1 MKYSDFYNIATYG
14 NNAWNGSYSPE
25 EVTENAA
32 NYYADFLWSKAN
44 RKLSF
49 VIKELLRLLEEDG
62 TEQCRKWAMKIRKEV
77 F

>member
-14 NNAWNGSYSPE
+14 NNAWNGSYSQSE
-25 EVTENAA
+25 IANNAA
-32 NYYADFLWSKAN
+32 DYYADFLWSKAN
-44 RKLSF
+44 RKLSL

-62 TEQCRKWAMKIRKEV
+62 TEKCQKWAWKIRKEI

>member
-49 VIKELLRLLEEDG
+49 VIQELLRLLEEDG
-62 TEQCRKWAMKIRKEV
+62 TKKCWQWAWKIRKEI

>member
-1 MKYSDFYNIATYG
+1 MKYSDFYNIAAYG
-14 NNAWNGSYSPE
+14 NVAWNGSYTDE
-25 EVTENAA
+25 EVTNNAA
-32 NYYADFLWSKAN
+32 DYYTDFLWSKAN

-62 TEQCRKWAMKIRKEV
+62 TEKCWKWAWKIKKEV

>member
-1 MKYSDFYNIATYG
+1 MTYKDFLKISRYG
-14 NNAWNGSYSPE
+14 NNAWKGSYSPE
-25 EVTENAA
+25 EVTENAS

-49 VIKELLRLLEEDG
+49 VIQELLRLLEEDG
-62 TEQCRKWAMKIRKEV
+62 TEKCWKWAWKIRKEI